1 MALATLHSLDEWKAR
16 FGASGRGAVVTVG
29 IFDGMHLGHREI
41 LRRVVERARL
51 LDALSVV
58 TTFTPHPLQIL
69 RPAEAPALLMTLPQ
83 RLAAFE
89 AERLDAALVLNFD
102 SALGHLSPEAF
113 VREILVETLRAR
125 AVLVGENFRFG
136 YRRAGDVDLLRELGQ
151 SCGFE
156 VECVPPVVWRGA
168 IVSSTAVRNAIREG
182 DLIRAGRMVGG
193 PYCLAGEIQQGQGV
207 GRRAVFPTLNLRTEQ
222 ELLPKIGVYATEV
235 LVDSR
240 VYGAVTN
247 VGVRPTFGGGGV
259 TVESFLFD
267 FSGDLA
273 AGPMEVRFWRRLRD
287 EIKFPGP
294 EALRAQ
300 IQIDERRGRQ
310 FFRLLDRLSVKRRS
324 A

>member
-16 FGASGRGAVVTVG
+16 FGASERGAVVSVG

-41 LRRVVERARL
+41 LRRVVERARS

-58 TTFTPHPLQIL
+58 TSFTPHPLQIL
-69 RPAEAPALLMTLPQ
+69 RPAEAPALLMTLAQ

-89 AERLDAALVLNFD
+89 AAHLDAALVLNFD
-102 SALGHLSPEAF
+102 SALGHLSPEDF
-113 VREILVETLRAR
+113 VRKILVETVRAR

-136 YRRAGDVDLLRELGQ
+136 YRRGGDVSLLRELGL

-182 DLIRAGRMVGG
+182 DLIRAGRMLAG
-193 PYCLAGEIQQGQGV
+193 PYCLAGEIQHGQGV

-222 ELLPKIGVYATEV
+222 ELLPKMGVYASEV
-235 LVDSR
+235 FVESR
-240 VYGAVTN
+240 LYRGVTN

-267 FSGDLA
+267 FNGDLTSGA
-273 AGPMEVRFWRRLRD
+273 MEVRFWRRLRD
-287 EIKFPGP
+287 EMKFSGA

-300 IQIDERRGRQ
+300 IQIDERRGRR
-310 FFRLLDRLSVKRRS
+310 FFRLLDRLSVKKQS